1 MVCCET
7 GETYRRHVWI
17 LYDPSCCF
25 VSVVWCSVFAD
36 ADCVMV
42 LMQCAGDQI
51 RQFVDGYSGAEF
63 KSFRAEA
70 DAQAYIGSSPNP
82 SDQENTVLHLTES
95 NRAKQGSALQLFIC
109 DPCSRIAVRHSLL
122 ARLVVPLA
130 AAAGMFIIIRML

>member
-1 MVCCET
+1 
-7 GETYRRHVWI
+7 
-17 LYDPSCCF
+17 
-25 VSVVWCSVFAD
+25 
-36 ADCVMV
+36 MV

-63 KSFRAEA
+63 KSFQAEA

-82 SDQENTVLHLTES
+82 SDQEHTVLHLTES

-109 DPCSRIAVRHSLL
+109 DPCSRIAVSHSLL